1 MSTLV
6 ISNIKAT
13 GETASRA
20 VSGVAGAWIN
30 YETTSPTSIEDSA
43 NVSSVTDNT
52 TGSTTIT
59 FSNSFSDY
67 RYCVA
72 TFIRKDNDLN
82 NGVETLSALDS
93 TAKAASSMTLLNR
106 WTNPSAGTNGYF
118 DSDECGAQFLG
129 DLA

>member
-1 MSTLV
+1 MSTLKV
-6 ISNIKAT
+6 TNIQAT

-30 YETTSPTSIEDSA
+30 YETTSPTSIEDSV

-52 TGSTTIT
+52 MGSTAIN
-59 FSNSFSDY
+59 FSNDFSDY

-72 TFIRKDNDLN
+72 TYIRKDNDTN

-93 TAKAASSMTLLNR
+93 TAKTASAMTLLSR
-106 WTNPSAGTNGYF
+106 WVNAGNGTNGYF